1 MNQVNHGDIQHEWFM
16 IYIVYAMNVQSHER
30 MKETLLDAKHRR
42 YRLNRSRVF
51 GVFVLFNYEER
62 GLQMTQL
69 FFCKIANPRQ
79 LQPFPLQAGNDHNKP
94 DHYTKQG

>member
-1 MNQVNHGDIQHEWFM
+1 MNQVNHGDVQHEWFM
-16 IYIVYAMNVQSHER
+16 TYIVYAMNIQSHER

-42 YRLNRSRVF
+42 YRLSRVVSSVF
-51 GVFVLFNYEER
+51 FVLFNYDER

-79 LQPFPLQAGNDHNKP
+79 F
-94 DHYTKQG
+94 